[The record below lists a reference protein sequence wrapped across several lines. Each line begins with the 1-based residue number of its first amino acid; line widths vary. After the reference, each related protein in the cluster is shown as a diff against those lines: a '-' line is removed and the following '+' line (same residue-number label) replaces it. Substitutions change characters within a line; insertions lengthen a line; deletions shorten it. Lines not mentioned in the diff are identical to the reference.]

1 MLTLMMKANQILFSL
16 FCRRQQRFVFVSVFC
31 CFLLGSC
38 SPKMFTGLKSAEGR
52 YSKGMLALFHPWQNE
67 SLVYKTMIKYKDK
80 EFSSLTYLNAL
91 SDSVFKII
99 LLSNFGNTLLEAE
112 ISRDRFT
119 VNNVISYLDR
129 IPILKLFEVDWRILL
144 GGNLK
149 RSIPKLFTE
158 NSKSTVFNFVDG
170 RTNNLY
176 HYDLVTKSVTMI
188 ESYKGKSKKVLVNID
203 SMQDLQPEV
212 FSIDHPSLN
221 LKITM
226 SLLKRVTNETVE

>member
-1 MLTLMMKANQILFSL
+1 MKVDQIFFNL
-16 FCRRQQRFVFVSVFC
+16 FCRRHLRFVFASFCC
-31 CFLLGSC
+31 CFLLSSC
-38 SPKMFTGLKSAEGR
+38 SPKMFADLKSGEGR
-52 YSKGMLALFHPWQNE
+52 YSKGMLALFRPGKNE

-91 SDSVFKII
+91 NDSVFKIV

-119 VNNVISYLDR
+119 VSNVISYLNR
-129 IPILKLFEVDWRILL
+129 KPILKLLEGDWRILL

-158 NSKSTVFNFVDG
+158 NSQSTVFDFADG

-176 HYDLVTKSVTMI
+176 HYDPVAKSVTMI
-188 ESYKGKSKKVLVNID
+188 ESYKGKSKKVLVSID
-203 SMQDLQPEV
+203 SMQDFQPEV
-212 FSIDHPSLN
+212 FSIEHPSLH

-226 SLLKRVTNETVE
+226 SLLKKASNDSVE